1 MDIAITGA
9 SGLIGSTLVGAL
21 AADGH
26 RPVKMVRRNP
36 KPGEDAISWDPAA
49 GTIDA
54 DSLEGIGAVVHLA
67 GEGIAEKR
75 WNPEQKQR
83 ILDSRVDG
91 TTLLATT
98 LAGLDAPPSVFL
110 SGSAIGFYGDRGDE
124 KLTEASA
131 PGDIFLAEVCKA
143 WEAATATAEAAGIRV
158 AHLRTGIVLD
168 AHGGALAKTL
178 PLFKLGLGGRLGS
191 GKQWWSWI
199 SVDDEVGAIRFLLD
213 ADVSGPVNL
222 TAPEPVTNAEF
233 TKVLGKV
240 LGRPTL
246 LPVPA
251 FGPKIL
257 LGSELAE
264 QLLFTSARVLP
275 TTLTDAGYVFA
286 TPDLE
291 SGLRKVLGR

>member
-9 SGLIGSTLVGAL
+9 SGLIGRAL
-21 AADGH
+21 SDALRNAGH
-26 RPVKMVRRNP
+26 RPIPLVRRDP
-36 KPGEDAISWDPAA
+36 APGEDAIRWDPAA

-54 DSLEGIGAVVHLA
+54 DSLEGVGAVVHLA

-75 WNPEQKQR
+75 WNEAQKRR

-91 TTLLATT
+91 TTLLSAT
-98 LAGLDAPPSVFL
+98 LAGLDRPPGVLL
-110 SGSAIGFYGDRGDE
+110 SGSAIGFYGERGDE
-124 KLTEASA
+124 ELTEASD
-131 PGDIFLAEVCKA
+131 PGDLFISDVCRA
-143 WEAATATAEAAGIRV
+143 WEAATAPAEAAGIRV

-178 PLFKLGLGGRLGS
+178 PLFRFGLGGRLGS
-191 GKQWWSWI
+191 GRQWWSWI
-199 SVDDEVGAIRFLLD
+199 GIEDEVGAIVFLLD

-222 TAPEPVTNAEF
+222 TAPAPVTNAEF
-233 TKVLGKV
+233 TKVLGRV

-275 TTLTDAGYVFA
+275 EVLISAGYEFRS
-286 TPDLE
+286 PDLE
-291 SGLRKVLGR
+291 GALRQELGK